1 MIYKI
6 WITFIMIYNA
16 SRIPKLPRMLAGR
29 YEHIPRETVDVMRRL
44 GCRDPRGVQ
53 VAMKRYGV
61 NTIPELVEIL
71 EYQKPKRNIR
81 NRVKLAVGRLIGG
94 MENIPHK
101 SEIIASTRQNA
112 RNQGIV
118 EIKQRMKKA
127 KEIFR

>member
-61 NTIPELVEIL
+61 STIKELVEIL
-71 EYQKPKRNIR
+71 EYQKPRRNIVHR
-81 NRVKLAVGRLIGG
+81 FSLAIARIVGGTP
-94 MENIPHK
+94 EKPHRA
-101 SEIIASTRQNA
+101 EIIASMGIRK

-118 EIKQRMKKA
+118 EIRQRVKKA
-127 KEIFR
+127 KEMMK